1 MLKHSDI
8 LNYQLANYFQLLI
21 FLVLIQFSLKLYDN
35 EKKIMKNLF
44 NLA

>member
-8 LNYQLANYFQLLI
+8 LNYQLVNYFQLLI

-35 EKKIMKNLF
+35 EEKIMKNLF
-44 NLA
+44 NLT